1 MGHLTLDV
9 DAIAQL
15 VAVVIGAFLAT
26 IGGYL
31 ASQIE
36 HGVRRRERERS
47 AALLFGEILASL
59 RLILGLAD
67 QARGRGDPYG
77 PVTMRLVRAAH
88 READTYDRNR
98 ETLFDLAD
106 PVIRARTHTLL
117 VRLTLALDGVLDAH
131 EQADAAR
138 LALGTEAR
146 SPTVTQMLE
155 ERLQLNTADREG
167 SFSFAVMLAG
177 EITPLLDDLK
187 GIARY
192 SFEAQQQVPGMDLRR
207 RTAGDAGSS

>member
-15 VAVVIGAFLAT
+15 VAVVVGAFLAT

-36 HGVRRRERERS
+36 HQMRRKEREKS
-47 AALLFGEILASL
+47 AALLFGDILASL

-67 QARGRGDPYG
+67 QARHRGDPYG

-98 ETLFDLAD
+98 ESLFDLGD

-131 EQADAAR
+131 EQVHAAR
-138 LALGTEAR
+138 LALGTEPR
-146 SPTVTQMLE
+146 SEAVTHRLE
-155 ERLQLNTADREG
+155 ERLQLNTTDRED
-167 SFSFAVMLAG
+167 SFGFAVSLG
-177 EITPLLDDLK
+177 EEIGALLDDLK
-187 GIARY
+187 EIAGY
-192 SFEAQQQVPGMDLRR
+192 AFDAHQQVVGRGMDLRR
-207 RTAGDAGSS
+207 DAPA

>member
-1 MGHLTLDV
+1 MGHLSLDA

-26 IGGYL
+26 IGGFM

-47 AALLFGEILASL
+47 AALLIGEILAVL
-59 RLILGLAD
+59 RLIIGLAD
-67 QARGRGDPYG
+67 QARQRGDPYG

-98 ETLFDLAD
+98 ETLFDLRD
-106 PVIRARTHTLL
+106 PSIRARIHTLL
-117 VRLTLALDGVLDAH
+117 VRLTLSLDGVLDAH

-138 LALGTEAR
+138 LALGTETR
-146 SPTVTQMLE
+146 SAAVTQLLE
-155 ERLQLNTADREG
+155 ERLQL
-167 SFSFAVMLAG
+167 
-177 EITPLLDDLK
+177 
-187 GIARY
+187 
-192 SFEAQQQVPGMDLRR
+192 
-207 RTAGDAGSS
+207 